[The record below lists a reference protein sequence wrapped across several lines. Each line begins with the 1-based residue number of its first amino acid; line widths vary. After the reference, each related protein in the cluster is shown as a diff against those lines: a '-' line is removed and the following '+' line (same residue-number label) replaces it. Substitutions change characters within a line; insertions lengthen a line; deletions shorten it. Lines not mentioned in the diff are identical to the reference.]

1 MVLSLS
7 PIWEKDDNLYGWGDD
22 SDEKSKGNSG
32 CFIFLIILIIL
43 FF

>member
-22 SDEKSKGNSG
+22 SDEKSKGNT
-32 CFIFLIILIIL
+32 FVKLT
-43 FF
+43 